1 MLRQKI
7 QMPGWGTSLPGA
19 KETVSFDGKSAAATA
34 DAVGRWRLMLE
45 PLTAVPLKSVNDA
58 PQGKTMTVVCGKDG
72 EESTKEIRN
81 LLVGDVWLC
90 AGQSNMA
97 GSRHK
102 VEGKIDGSQLLVSAE
117 GVEKP
122 AAVRYAYIFQPMGHL
137 VYNTEGMPV
146 SPFST

>member
-1 MLRQKI
+1 MKRHFIHTLSSTIAGIRLAISPSEAEPPPTLEPVLAQPFRDNAVLQQKNLL
-7 QMPGWGTSLPGA
+7 PVWGTSLPGA

-34 DAVGRWRLMLE
+34 DAEGRWRLMLE

-90 AGQSNMA
+90 AGQ
-97 GSRHK
+97 
-102 VEGKIDGSQLLVSAE
+102 
-117 GVEKP
+117 
-122 AAVRYAYIFQPMGHL
+122 
-137 VYNTEGMPV
+137 
-146 SPFST
+146 